1 MKFSKEE
8 KEIVKAIVQCE
19 NQGGNLALALN
30 FSRLLEKQGIAFVD
44 ADCARMVFL
53 RKDLYPDFF
62 PFNDNA
68 PYVSILLNLIEK
80 LVKNGHI
87 ILGESCYAD
96 PLVIGAIH
104 SQWAKP
110 GLVVVNGNEFIIVE
124 GPGKGWY
131 GADKQEKY
139 FWWNKWDSQFS
150 KVSNY
155 LHSDYCVSEELKELV
170 KNDFKTDEEI
180 RFAKQQL
187 VTWISIGVAIL
198 LGVLGII
205 F

>member
-8 KEIVKAIVQCE
+8 KEIVKALVQCE

-30 FSRLLEKQGIAFVD
+30 FSRLLEKQGVAFVD

-96 PLVIGAIH
+96 PLVIGATH
-104 SQWAKP
+104 SQWAKS
-110 GLVVVNGNEFIIVE
+110 GLVVVNGNEFIVVE

-139 FWWNKWDSQFS
+139 FWWNKWDGQFS

-170 KNDFKTDEEI
+170 QNDFKTDEEI

>member
-8 KEIVKAIVQCE
+8 QKIVKAIVQCE
-19 NQGGNLALALN
+19 NQGWNLALALN

-44 ADCARMVFL
+44 ADCAKMVFL
-53 RKDLYPDFF
+53 RKDIRPEFF
-62 PFNDNA
+62 PLNDSV
-68 PYVSILLNLIEK
+68 PYISVLLNLIEK

-87 ILGESCYAD
+87 LCGDSCYVD
-96 PLVIGAIH
+96 PLVIGARH

-110 GLVVVNGNEFIIVE
+110 GLIVVNGNEFIVID
-124 GPGKGWY
+124 GPMKGWF

-139 FWWNKWDSQFS
+139 FWWNKWDSLLS

-155 LHSDYCVSEELKELV
+155 LHCDYCVSEELKDLV

-187 VTWISIGVAIL
+187 ITWVSIGVSAL

>member
-19 NQGGNLALALN
+19 NQGGSLALALN

-53 RKDLYPDFF
+53 HKDLYPDFF

-87 ILGESCYAD
+87 ILGESCYSD
-96 PLVIGAIH
+96 PLVIGAMH

-110 GLVVVNGNEFIIVE
+110 GLVVVNGNEFIIVD
-124 GPGKGWY
+124 GPDKGWY

-180 RFAKQQL
+180 RFVKQQL

>member
-8 KEIVKAIVQCE
+8 QKIVKAIVQCE

-30 FSRLLEKQGIAFVD
+30 FSRLLEKRGIAFVD
-44 ADCARMVFL
+44 ADCTKTVFL

-62 PFNDNA
+62 PHNDNV

-87 ILGESCYAD
+87 VCGECYVK

-104 SQWAKP
+104 SEWIKP
-110 GLVVVNGNEFIIVE
+110 GVIAVNGNEVIIIE

-131 GADKQEKY
+131 GADEKEKY
-139 FWWNKWDSQFS
+139 FWWDKWDSQLS
-150 KVSNY
+150 EVSDY
-155 LHSDYCVSEELKELV
+155 LHSEYCVSEELKDLV
-170 KNDFKTDEEI
+170 TKDFKTDEEI

-187 VTWISIGVAIL
+187 MTWISIGVSAL
-198 LGVLGII
+198 LGILGII